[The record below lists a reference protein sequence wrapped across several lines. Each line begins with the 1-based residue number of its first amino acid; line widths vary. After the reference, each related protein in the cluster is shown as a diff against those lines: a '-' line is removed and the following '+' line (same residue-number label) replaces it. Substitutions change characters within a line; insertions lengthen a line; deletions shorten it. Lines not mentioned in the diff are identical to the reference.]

1 MGAGPAGSAA
11 AQRLAT
17 AGARVVLLERA
28 TFPRDKPCG
37 DGVSARGLAILARM
51 GLDEWT
57 CQFPGPGIGRITSPN
72 GQVLDLRPPVA
83 STLCYGRTIPRQL
96 LDARLAEA
104 AVTAG
109 ARLVEG
115 TRVRSVDGANDP
127 TGSRITIAADGLEIA
142 AHLAILTD
150 GSHAP
155 VTRRL
160 GLVQEPAELV
170 AMRQYFS
177 GDAGPHERMEI
188 HFQPQEVL
196 PGYTWV
202 FPIGNDRV
210 NVGTGTFFQRAHQSE
225 VSLRRIFAS
234 FLGDSEVTEGRL
246 VRAEPVG
253 PVRGHPIRTRLDRTR
268 SYARRILVAGDAAG
282 LVNPLTGEGIA
293 VALESGQLA
302 ATQALSALETGDFSA
317 CALAPYG
324 QALRARFLA
333 DQRAAR
339 FLRIALFVPRLFNH
353 VMQRLRHDPKLAL
366 LIGYIIVGYK
376 PPRLALRPRTLLR
389 LLA

>member
-1 MGAGPAGSAA
+1 
-11 AQRLAT
+11 
-17 AGARVVLLERA
+17 
-28 TFPRDKPCG
+28 
-37 DGVSARGLAILARM
+37 M

-57 CQFPGPGIGRITSPN
+57 CQFPGPEIGRITSPD
-72 GQVLDLRPPVA
+72 GQILDVRPPVA
-83 STLCYGRTIPRQL
+83 KAHCYGRTIPRQL

-104 AVTAG
+104 AVMAG

-115 TRVRSVDGANDP
+115 TRVRSVDGVNDSA
-127 TGSRITIAADGLEIA
+127 GSMLTIVADGLEVA
-142 AHLAILTD
+142 AHLVILTD

-155 VTRRL
+155 VTRRV

-177 GDAGPHERMEI
+177 GDVGPHERMEI
-188 HFQPQEVL
+188 HFRPQEIL

-202 FPIGNDRV
+202 FPIGHGRV
-210 NVGTGTFFQRAHQSE
+210 NVGTGTFFRRAQSE
-225 VSLRRIFAS
+225 VSLRRILEN
-234 FLGDSEVTEGRL
+234 FLGDPEVTEGRL
-246 VRAEPVG
+246 LGAEPVG
-253 PVRGHPIRTRLDRTR
+253 PVRGHPIRTRLDKMRN
-268 SYARRILVAGDAAG
+268 YAGRILVAGDAAG

-293 VALESGQLA
+293 AALESGQLA
-302 ATQALSALETGDFSA
+302 ATHALSALETGDFSA
-317 CALAPYG
+317 CALASYD

-339 FLRIALFVPRLFNH
+339 FLRIALFVPNLFNH
-353 VMQRLRHDPKLAL
+353 VIRRLRHDPKLAL
-366 LIGYIIVGYK
+366 LIGYIIIGYR